1 MGARRGVAAHRI
13 RDGQAEA
20 RLLTKAEA
28 MWLRACWLA
37 TAAVKDRSTHGGGK
51 GGGP

>member
-37 TAAVKDRSTHGGGK
+37 TGALKDRSTHGG
-51 GGGP
+51 